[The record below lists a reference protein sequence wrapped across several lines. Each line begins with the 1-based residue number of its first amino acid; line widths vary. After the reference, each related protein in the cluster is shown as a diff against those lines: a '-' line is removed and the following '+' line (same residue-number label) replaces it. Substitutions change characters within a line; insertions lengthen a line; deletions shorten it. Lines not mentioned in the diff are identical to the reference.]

1 MTDKPRIIIGLL
13 FVLVAVTFPFWYAL
27 AAGPPGAPPELELPK
42 GEGECVHDAKYMR
55 AHHMDVLEKW
65 RQQVVREGDKSKIK
79 IAGKEYDKSL
89 TRTCMDCHTSRENFC
104 AKCHEY
110 ADVQPTCWN
119 CHNETKGD

>member
-1 MTDKPRIIIGLL
+1 MTDKPRIIIGLV

-27 AAGPPGAPPELELPK
+27 AAGPPGEPPELELP
-42 GEGECVHDAKYMR
+42 EGECVQENMR
-55 AHHMDVLEKW
+55 ADHMDVLEKW

-89 TRTCMDCHTSRENFC
+89 TKTCMGCHTSRQNFC
-104 AKCHEY
+104 AKCHDY